1 MSDRIYEILFI
12 ADPNLG
18 EPEVDALAA
27 QVQGFVEKDGGKLQK
42 MEKWGKKRLAYDVRR
57 HREGYYVLLVVEGT
71 GAMVK
76 EVERRLK
83 VTDGIIR
90 FLTVRVDEELRKA
103 ERRKAKRAL
112 GEEKRQ
118 GPRRAPQPARE
129 RGGAAVSSQ
138 GNGGGAAASAGRRRR
153 PGGGAGGGAGAKG
166 GGAGQGRRRQALLLP
181 PAQGLQVLR
190 GQDRLRRLQGR
201 QAASRSS
208 CPSGA
213 RSCPGA
219 CSAPAPSTSA
229 S

>member
-1 MSDRIYEILFI
+1 MTERLYEILFI

-27 QVQGFVEKDGGKLQK
+27 QVQGLAEKDGGKLQK

-90 FLTVRVDEELRKA
+90 YLTVRVDEELRKA

-112 GEEKRQ
+112 GEEKRK
-118 GPRRAPQPARE
+118 GRGISPPARE
-129 RGGAAVSSQ
+129 TEVQ
-138 GNGGGAAASAGRRRR
+138 
-153 PGGGAGGGAGAKG
+153 
-166 GGAGQGRRRQALLLP
+166 Q
-181 PAQGLQVLR
+181 
-190 GQDRLRRLQGR
+190 
-201 QAASRSS
+201 
-208 CPSGA
+208 
-213 RSCPGA
+213 
-219 CSAPAPSTSA
+219 
-229 S
+229 